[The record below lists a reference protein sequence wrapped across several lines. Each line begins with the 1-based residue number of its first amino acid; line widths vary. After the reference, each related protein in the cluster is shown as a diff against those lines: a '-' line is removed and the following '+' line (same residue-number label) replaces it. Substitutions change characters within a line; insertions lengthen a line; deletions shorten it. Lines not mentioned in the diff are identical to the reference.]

1 MDCNPGYD
9 ALLHEVCI
17 GLGFCGSVDDGEL
30 LHVDQFIPESGP
42 VSADQF
48 VNWVF
53 RAEGMDPDGEDAL
66 KHAHSLREAFVRHM
80 GVEVVDA
87 DILK

>member
-1 MDCNPGYD
+1 MDRKPAYN
-9 ALLHEVCI
+9 AFLTQVCVA
-17 GLGFCGSVDDGEL
+17 LGFCGSVANGEP

-53 RAEGMDPDGEDAL
+53 RAEGMDPDETDAL
-66 KHAHSLREAFVRHM
+66 KHAHSLRKAFVRHM
-80 GVEVVDA
+80 GFEVVDA
-87 DILK
+87 AVFK